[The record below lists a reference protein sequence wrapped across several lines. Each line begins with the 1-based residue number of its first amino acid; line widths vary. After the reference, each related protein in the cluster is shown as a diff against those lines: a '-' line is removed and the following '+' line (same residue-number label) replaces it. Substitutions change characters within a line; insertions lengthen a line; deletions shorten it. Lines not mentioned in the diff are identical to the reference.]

1 MLVRPAPCNLATSP
15 TAVVYT
21 VPLFEMLNAT
31 KIAVEVNS
39 VACLFGGAARTPA
52 RSAPLAR
59 LGPGPWVAAPT
70 ANATTGHGCSK

>member
-21 VPLFEMLNAT
+21 VPLLEMLNAT

-52 RSAPLAR
+52 AVPRWPAPPWP
-59 LGPGPWVAAPT
+59 LGGGPDR
-70 ANATTGHGCSK
+70 